1 MKTIKIFLA
10 SSEELKDERL
20 EMTDLVSRLNQT
32 FKGRGIQLEL
42 KRWEY
47 LDSSMG
53 DQRKQ
58 DEYNNVLRE
67 CDICLVLFWRRFGS
81 YTGEELDVAYQCNK
95 NKQKPEKIY
104 VFFKN
109 PDDDDVTTELKE
121 FIKSYE
127 SRYGGHFFNKFLTVD
142 TLKLEFLLQ
151 FELYQ
156 KDQLGEKAIEVRNEH
171 VYVDNEMVADLN
183 NIPFA
188 ANNEGF
194 KKKQTELK
202 DLEKE
207 VEKKQI
213 ELKEKNAALR
223 LAKEQQAKL
232 GIDSLQM
239 LVDMAQKAVNET
251 EDCLQGLL
259 DKKNKLKEEFE
270 QEQQHLFNT
279 ARRITEQRGQYISQ
293 RMARAIEAFES
304 GDAQRADIILDEAEK
319 DADQALA
326 DIRIAKQVGEK
337 SLEELIL
344 KASVKM
350 SNDTISIDKRITET
364 QIIYEKAIKLAKEVW
379 CDNTKYADLID
390 KFGDFLQEFG
400 KYDEAIIYRKEL
412 LSIRTKLFGKN
423 SIDVAWALNKLG
435 RNYDLLDNQ
444 EEAVKLLTEAETII
458 KKMSTT
464 DLACES
470 EIYNNLGLILQDHK
484 QYEKAIDYHKKSLSI
499 REEFFGLESAEAAR
513 SLNNIG
519 NVLSSFG
526 KHEEALEYHKKA
538 LIIKESTLG
547 KYHCSTAISYY
558 NIGNEYADLKNY
570 SESIKYRKVAL
581 DIYEKVI
588 GQKHP
593 NTIYCYYWIGDAYY
607 QMDDYVSSIEW
618 TLKAANQGYKDAQRD
633 IGWFYENGKGVEQN
647 YTKAAE
653 WFRKAAE
660 QGHARAQYELATL
673 YAEGKGISQDYSEA
687 IIWLQK
693 SAEQECADAELYLGW
708 MYEFGHGVKQDYTTA
723 TEWYQ
728 KAANQ
733 GDATAQCNLGC
744 MYETGRG
751 IKQNYAKAFESY
763 LKSAEQGHAR
773 AQYELATLYAEGK
786 GVSQD
791 YSEAIIW
798 LQKSAEQECAEAE
811 YYLGWMYANGKG
823 VDKDYSIA
831 FSWYT
836 KAAEHGNYYAQN
848 NLGVM
853 YENGYG
859 VNQDYAIAAEWY
871 LKSAEQG
878 NTTAQ
883 RNMGCMYLHGKGV
896 DQNLGL
902 AIEWY
907 QKAITQGDKEA
918 YNGLA
923 WDLHLIGKYDEAL
936 PWAEKAV
943 EAFPETPYIIDTL
956 ASVYQDLGRYDEAL
970 EQFELCLKLYKEQED
985 SEGIQET
992 EEKIA
997 ELKELMKN
1005 GGVSEQ

>member
-1 MKTIKIFLA
+1 MNAISASYSFGA
-10 SSEELKDERL
+10 SSAA
-20 EMTDLVSRLNQT
+20 
-32 FKGRGIQLEL
+32 IP
-42 KRWEY
+42 
-47 LDSSMG
+47 
-53 DQRKQ
+53 
-58 DEYNNVLRE
+58 
-67 CDICLVLFWRRFGS
+67 
-81 YTGEELDVAYQCNK
+81 GEELDVAYQCYK
-95 NKQKPEKIY
+95 NKHKPEKIY

-109 PDDDDVTTELKE
+109 PDDDDVTTELRE
-121 FIKSYE
+121 FTKSYE
-127 SRYGGHFFNKFLTVD
+127 KRYGGHFFNKFLTID
-142 TLKLEFLLQ
+142 SLKLEFLLQ

-171 VYVDNEMVADLN
+171 VYEDNEMVADLN

-194 KKKQTELK
+194 KKRQAELK
-202 DLEKE
+202 KLDEE
-207 VEKKQI
+207 IEKKRK
-213 ELKEKNAALR
+213 ELDDKNAALQ

-232 GIDSLQM
+232 DIDSLQM

-251 EDCLQGLL
+251 EDCIQELL

-279 ARRITEQRGQYISQ
+279 ARRITEQRGQNISQ

-412 LSIRTKLFGKN
+412 LSIRTKLFGEN

-519 NVLSSFG
+519 SVLSSSG

-538 LIIKESTLG
+538 LIIKENTLG
-547 KYHCSTAISYY
+547 KYHRSTATSYY
-558 NIGNEYADLKNY
+558 NIGCEYADLKNY

-581 DIYEKVI
+581 DIFEKVI

-593 NTIYCYYWIGDAYY
+593 NTIYCYYWIGNAYY

-618 TLKAANQGYKDAQRD
+618 TLKAANHGYEDAQRD
-633 IGWFYENGKGVEQN
+633 IGWFYKNGKGVEQN
-647 YTKAAE
+647 YTIAAE

-693 SAEQECADAELYLGW
+693 SAD
-708 MYEFGHGVKQDYTTA
+708 
-723 TEWYQ
+723 Q
-728 KAANQ
+728 KY
-733 GDATAQCNLGC
+733 D
-744 MYETGRG
+744 
-751 IKQNYAKAFESY
+751 K
-763 LKSAEQGHAR
+763 
-773 AQYELATLYAEGK
+773 
-786 GVSQD
+786 
-791 YSEAIIW
+791 
-798 LQKSAEQECAEAE
+798 AE
-811 YYLGWMYANGKG
+811 YYLGWIYANGKG
-823 VDKDYSIA
+823 VNKDYSIA

-836 KAAEHGNYYAQN
+836 KAAEHGNHYAQN
-848 NLGVM
+848 NLGVL

-883 RNMGCMYLHGKGV
+883 CNIGSMYLHGKGV
-896 DQNLGL
+896 NQDIEL

-907 QKAITQGDKEA
+907 QKAITQGDEGA

-923 WDLHLIGKYDEAL
+923 WDLHLIGKYEEAL

-970 EQFELCLKLYKEQED
+970 EQFELCLKLYKEQEN
-985 SEGIQET
+985 SEGINRT
-992 EEKIA
+992 EAKIA
-997 ELKELMKN
+997 ELKELMTN